1 MTYFNPLAGAA
12 AQSSMAQHVQQTD
25 KDRQLRRADA
35 LKKNS
40 AARSDRLEHDEVES
54 SDAITMQ
61 SEEEPLRDQGRKRKR
76 KSPRPN
82 TASNDDDLGGLDVRA

>member
-12 AQSSMAQHVQQTD
+12 AQSSMAQHLQQTD

-40 AARSDRLEHDEVES
+40 AARSDRLEHEEVES

-61 SEEEPLRDQGRKRKR
+61 SEEEPMRDQGRKRKR
-76 KSPRPN
+76 RSPHADKPP
-82 TASNDDDLGGLDVRA
+82 SDEDEGGLDVKA